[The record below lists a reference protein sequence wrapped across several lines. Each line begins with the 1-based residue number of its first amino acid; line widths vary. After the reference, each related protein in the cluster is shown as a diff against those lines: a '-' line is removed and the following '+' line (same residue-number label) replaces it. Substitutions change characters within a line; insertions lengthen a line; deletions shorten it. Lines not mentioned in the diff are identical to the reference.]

1 MEHPPE
7 VWSIPP
13 VTPCIVVKPLNIN
26 LNVYIQILCKTFLQI
41 YTSMQT
47 LTFFLTVM
55 CVIFKNPYI
64 FNSFNTVG
72 SPPPRVAVYVKWS
85 GSLDY
90 HHPHTLTHMQTNKH
104 SHTHTHSHTHS
115 HTYTLTHSLTH
126 MQTNK
131 HTHICTQNDL
141 RITNKSNHIPLGKSC
156 GLTNSRKNSCATV
169 AFSASEVEE
178 ANQNWRVRLSWV
190 CFPVCA
196 DTRNTRNSSE
206 SCAGLLSSSTNIEYK
221 KM

>member
-1 MEHPPE
+1 M
-7 VWSIPP
+7 
-13 VTPCIVVKPLNIN
+13 KPLHIN
-26 LNVYIQILCKTFLQI
+26 LNVYILILCKKFLQI
-41 YTSMQT
+41 YTSSMCI

-55 CVIFKNPYI
+55 CVIFKNSYI
-64 FNSFNTVG
+64 FLCIQYIRFFG
-72 SPPPRVAVYVKWS
+72 RPRVAVSTPFIYIHK
-85 GSLDY
+85 
-90 HHPHTLTHMQTNKH
+90 
-104 SHTHTHSHTHS
+104 HTHTHIHT
-115 HTYTLTHSLTH
+115 
-126 MQTNK
+126 
-131 HTHICTQNDL
+131 CTQNDL

-169 AFSASEVEE
+169 AFSASEVDE

-206 SCAGLLSSSTNIEYK
+206 SCAGLLSSSTNTEYK